1 MTKLILFSDLHLNK
15 KTEKTCFEVLRCV
28 HTHARDAGATVG
40 FLGDFFDHVY
50 RRGTVPV
57 DTLNRLIRF
66 FHTEWQVD
74 MIMIPGNHDYFDA
87 SETEHALTPFKCV
100 NPKIRVVDTPTT
112 IDGALWVPWRR
123 DRQTLLACFGSQ
135 TPRAVFGHF
144 DVVGAYMSNT
154 QKSEEGLKLED
165 FPACPVYTGH
175 YHKAQL
181 HGDRVMYIGS
191 PYQTTQSEVGQSKR
205 LVLLQDDYVNT
216 TDIIIDFGPKRF
228 DVDTLSE
235 IDTASLSTDDVVTL
249 RIGSKD
255 AVPDEVKALR
265 AKGVVCKIKR
275 TIEKRPVRF
284 ETSVDTTPLEL
295 LRAYAA
301 DKNDEEVHSFIEEWL
316 KTNMAG
322 ESAGTSGVLEWHRL
336 GGEGIGPFRK
346 PFHIDLTK
354 RGLLL
359 VTGTR
364 DNDDA
369 RSNGAG
375 KSMVTAGT
383 FLWVLTGMTDAR
395 VGTER
400 SGISSAVNVAAGKA
414 KATLTGT
421 LGGKHFK
428 VERQYVL
435 PKKEKAAGRHYLKVF
450 LDYKDVSRSTLDG
463 TQRLISTMMGMPSDT
478 AKKSAASLHK
488 CLLRTTL
495 WTQSVPVSWLEMT
508 ASNVKEEIGW
518 LSDVDLWKSLEAYI
532 KSTMQEMKGVYMR
545 AEASASHARLD
556 ANTLRSQI
564 DRMRS
569 TNVEWMKK
577 KDENLAKWEARLAA
591 LPLLPAPSPIAV
603 EDVHPPRPFCVSPTT
618 SAARKSRMEELWTL
632 RTKRKQLD
640 GIASSVPADAKLPEV
655 KVVDVASARQEY
667 ADARAWAIKPTT
679 HCEACNRPFGSDEE
693 RAEADKKYRAAKR
706 RVDKAQKALNER
718 ELEYARMQT
727 NIELEKRVRSALEA
741 RAELGSVDI
750 AIAKLEVVVAADEE
764 AEQEARRASDDA
776 RREFER
782 LRHEADRARS
792 EYDAAVRAYEE
803 RQKMRADLQKDI
815 DNLRNEVS
823 PYQREID
830 MAQAKVTIAEQKASD
845 ATAELNELRK
855 KGEILKRARA
865 WAGSKGISTYVMDNV
880 LRKIESRM
888 VTWCERM
895 FPFED
900 VSIRLDHNEKGELVR
915 DIQVGGIKQSLS
927 GGQYRRLQIA
937 AWYAWRDAAIDRSGV
952 DPTVVIMDE
961 PTHSMDAQ
969 GVEALNAGV
978 RHWTKEDERRTA
990 MMITHESGQFR
1001 DSSAYDDALMVAR
1014 DGTESRLLKRRKC
1027 C

>member
-1 MTKLILFSDLHLNK
+1 MAPLLLFSDLHLNK
-15 KTEKTCFEVLRCV
+15 KTEKTCFDVLRCV
-28 HTHARDAGATVG
+28 HKHALESGATVG

-66 FHTEWQVD
+66 FHSEWRVD

-123 DRQTLLACFGSQ
+123 DRDTLLACFGSE
-135 TPRAVFGHF
+135 TPLAVFGHF

-165 FPACPVYTGH
+165 FPQCPVYTGH

-181 HGDRVMYIGS
+181 HGDRVMYVGS
-191 PYQTTQSEVGQSKR
+191 PYQTTQSEVGQAKR
-205 LVLLQDDYVNT
+205 LVLLRDFVNT
-216 TDIIIDFGPKRF
+216 TDIIIDYGPKRY
-228 DVDTLSE
+228 DVNTLAD
-235 IDTASLSTDDVVTL
+235 IDTSSLATDDVVTL

-255 AVPDEVKALR
+255 AVPEEVKALR

-275 TIEKRPVRF
+275 TIETRPVRF
-284 ETSVDTTPLEL
+284 ETSVDTTPMEL

-301 DKNDEEVHSFIEEWL
+301 GKDDPEVLAFVEEWL
-316 KTNMAG
+316 KTNMTG

-336 GGEGIGPFRK
+336 GGEGIGPFKK

-400 SGISSAVNVAAGKA
+400 SGISSAVNVSVGKA

-428 VERQYVL
+428 VERQYAL
-435 PKKEKAAGRHYLKVF
+435 PKKDKGSGRHYLKVF

-463 TQRLISTMMGMPSDT
+463 TQRLIATMMGMPSDT

-488 CLLRTTL
+488 WLLRTTL

-508 ASNVKEEIGW
+508 DSHVKEEIGW
-518 LSDVDLWKSLEAYI
+518 LSDVELWKSLETHI
-532 KSTMQEMKGVYMR
+532 KNTMQEMKGVYVR
-545 AEASASHARLD
+545 AEAAASHARLD
-556 ANTLRSQI
+556 ANTLRTQI
-564 DRMRS
+564 DRMRA
-569 TNVEWMKK
+569 TNAAWMKK
-577 KDENLAKWEARLAA
+577 KEENMAKWESRLAA
-591 LPLLPAPSPIAV
+591 LPELAPPTPISVENVSP
-603 EDVHPPRPFCVSPTT
+603 PTPFCVSPTT
-618 SAARKSRMEELWTL
+618 AKTRKARMEELWTL
-632 RTKRKQLD
+632 RSQRKQLQ
-640 GIASSVPADAKLPEV
+640 GIATSVPEGTALPKVE
-655 KVVDVASARQEY
+655 VVDVASARQEY
-667 ADARAWAIKPTT
+667 SDAKAWAIKPTT

-693 RAEADKKYRAAKR
+693 RAEAEKKYRAAKR
-706 RVDKAQKALNER
+706 RVDKAKAELNER
-718 ELEYARMQT
+718 ELAYARMQT
-727 NIELEKRVRSALEA
+727 NMELEKRVRAALDA
-741 RAELGSVDI
+741 RAQLGQVDV
-750 AIAKLEVVVAADEE
+750 AIAKLEIAVAADEE
-764 AEQEARRASDDA
+764 SERLARRASDEA
-776 RREFER
+776 RREYER
-782 LRHEADRARS
+782 LRHEADTARS
-792 EYDAAVRAYEE
+792 TFAAAMRAYEE
-803 RQKMRADLQKDI
+803 RQKMRADLKKDI

-830 MAQAKVTIAEQKASD
+830 MAQAKVTIAEQKAAD
-845 ATAELNELRK
+845 ATAELTDLRK
-855 KGEILKRARA
+855 RGEVLKRART
-865 WAGSKGISTYVMDNV
+865 WAGSKGIATYVMDNV

-888 VTWCERM
+888 ATWCERM

-900 VSIRLDHNEKGELVR
+900 VCIRLDHNEKGELVR

-978 RHWTKEDERRTA
+978 RHWTKEDARRTA